1 MVSLRILPRSSM
13 SRLALKN
20 CLIFS
25 ATAAVFICLRYFYSN
40 NYAGVFETLT
50 ANPTTENVA
59 TVLNDSNGFLAAT
72 MTNIGKLSSSPVC
85 VVDPAITECSGMGF
99 GAFLLLTLDQ
109 IQICH
114 SLGIHHPVVFWRGCN
129 SACSRKRM
137 INSWL
142 WYFEPVNPGL
152 ELQVEKVM
160 CPFFTDGKG
169 ASILDSS
176 FQNRSM
182 VTGYDNS
189 KIITKMT
196 RMKVNKLIKHYAR
209 PNSEILERV
218 RAIYN
223 RQFSGYNMLGVHVRG
238 TDHWY
243 ETPQHRLPSIM
254 NWVQRA
260 WKIFETLPQPKKIFI
275 ASDNDEVIRKF
286 KTVFGKQTIVSIN
299 AVRAKRYHSELP
311 PNLFKYNLTDSFA
324 RAVGTQ
330 VLMDI
335 LLLAKCEHFLHAES
349 SVASLASFFN
359 PYMKSYFMEETH
371 FKGQEQDHTKNTQN
385 EWNRIDDHQE
395 DSDPEDW
402 LENDVLQCFLENYAT
417 SICSNAAKGI
427 FVNWEGATSFLKG
440 Q

>member
-1 MVSLRILPRSSM
+1 
-13 SRLALKN
+13 
-20 CLIFS
+20 
-25 ATAAVFICLRYFYSN
+25 
-40 NYAGVFETLT
+40 
-50 ANPTTENVA
+50 
-59 TVLNDSNGFLAAT
+59 

-152 ELQVEKVM
+152 EHQVEKVM

-243 ETPQHRLPSIM
+243 ETPQHRL
-254 NWVQRA
+254 R
-260 WKIFETLPQPKKIFI
+260 
-275 ASDNDEVIRKF
+275 
-286 KTVFGKQTIVSIN
+286 
-299 AVRAKRYHSELP
+299 
-311 PNLFKYNLTDSFA
+311 
-324 RAVGTQ
+324 
-330 VLMDI
+330 I
-335 LLLAKCEHFLHAES
+335 LLLVVCNQSLTYNNVTIRVQLVVEEQKELIAVTGTRFHDFEH
-349 SVASLASFFN
+349 
-359 PYMKSYFMEETH
+359 
-371 FKGQEQDHTKNTQN
+371 
-385 EWNRIDDHQE
+385 R
-395 DSDPEDW
+395 
-402 LENDVLQCFLENYAT
+402 LENRCGL
-417 SICSNAAKGI
+417 
-427 FVNWEGATSFLKG
+427 
-440 Q
+440 